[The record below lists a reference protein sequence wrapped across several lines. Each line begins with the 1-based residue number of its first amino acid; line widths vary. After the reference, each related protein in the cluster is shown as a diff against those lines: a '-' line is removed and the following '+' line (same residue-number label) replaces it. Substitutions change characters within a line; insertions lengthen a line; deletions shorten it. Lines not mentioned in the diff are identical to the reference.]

1 MKRIEKLIKKENF
14 TSTESSLADYI
25 INNIDSV
32 YRMSLQDLAKASYV
46 SKPSVIRLYRKVGC
60 SNYREFSIALQLERI
75 RSGSTTNFETNQ
87 AFMESGSLYEFVKKL
102 GVLSKQIVDNCIN
115 SIEKSTLENIVHA
128 LDQAETIFLYP
139 VGDVDGELVIFTK
152 QIEKIGK
159 NVVSVKGKKNLKI
172 NKGDAVLILADVQ
185 DIHEDETLSFIESS
199 DAVKILVTTMD
210 DPEHKVAFDHCFYTY
225 PNGSDLI
232 RINPLV
238 SQMSLLWGLNIIN
251 SCMLKMKNDEGK
263 QG

>member
-1 MKRIEKLIKKENF
+1 MNLIEKLIKKENF

-25 INNIDSV
+25 TNNIDSV

-87 AFMESGSLYEFVKKL
+87 AFMESGSLYESVEKL

-139 VGDVDGELVIFTK
+139 LGDVDGELTIFTK

-159 NVVSVKGKKNLKI
+159 NVVSVKGK
-172 NKGDAVLILADVQ
+172 
-185 DIHEDETLSFIESS
+185 
-199 DAVKILVTTMD
+199 
-210 DPEHKVAFDHCFYTY
+210 
-225 PNGSDLI
+225 
-232 RINPLV
+232 
-238 SQMSLLWGLNIIN
+238 
-251 SCMLKMKNDEGK
+251 
-263 QG
+263 

>member
-1 MKRIEKLIKKENF
+1 
-14 TSTESSLADYI
+14 
-25 INNIDSV
+25 
-32 YRMSLQDLAKASYV
+32 MSLQDLAKASYV

-60 SNYREFSIALQLERI
+60 SNYREFSIALQLERN

-87 AFMESGSLYEFVKKL
+87 AFMESGSLYEFVEKL

-115 SIEKSTLENIVHA
+115 SIEKSTLESIVHA

-159 NVVSVKGKKNLKI
+159 NVVSVKGKRNLKI

-210 DPEHKVAFDHCFYTY
+210 DPQRKIAFDHCFYTY
-225 PNGSDLI
+225 PNGSDLV

-263 QG
+263 